1 MFKLT
6 NYAWAMA
13 LCAGMV
19 ACSGGVV
26 TQADYQV
33 IPLPQAV
40 NLQGGQPFVLKPPA
54 GLPSSSF
61 VLRAGCQ
68 I

>member
-40 NLQGGQPFVLKPPA
+40 NLQGGQPFVLKP
-54 GLPSSSF
+54 S
-61 VLRAGCQ
+61 VRVY
-68 I
+68 